1 LRGQTTDGLREAG
14 IGLTIESA
22 SRRQTI
28 GMMPVSTN
36 LRPAIRLWRLGIVL
50 ACLVVCGCSS
60 TKIYTAK
67 TLPGPWHAK
76 PIANVTSFDL
86 TKLSSATV
94 PEDLIAP
101 EDVLEVTI
109 ASGVE
114 RESIQTMP
122 SRVNERGT
130 VDILHVGAVKVAG
143 LDLAEAEAQIYRA
156 CVDREIYRTPHV
168 TVVMKRPKVNRITV
182 LGAVQKPG
190 VVELRSGNSDLL
202 QALVQAEGL
211 TKEAGSLVE
220 IHHPGFRNQE
230 GGSPRIAEGT
240 DAAGNQL
247 TAFNDAPGKTV
258 SSHTLKVDLA
268 SLGTGVKASYD
279 LEDGAV
285 VRVEKRDPPAL
296 QVIGLVKKPDRY
308 EFPLGKNMRLTD
320 AIALAGGTSNS
331 LADKV
336 FIIRRRDGA
345 EPMLVS
351 TSIRKAKRDGSE
363 NMLLEPGDTVSIE
376 QTPGT
381 VALDVLNT
389 IRMNLG
395 GALF

>member
-1 LRGQTTDGLREAG
+1 LD
-14 IGLTIESA
+14 
-22 SRRQTI
+22 SRLDLATRRKTI
-28 GMMPVSTN
+28 GMMPVSTFPWPSTR
-36 LRPAIRLWRLGIVL
+36 LRRLGIVL
-50 ACLVVCGCSS
+50 AWLTVCGCGSA
-60 TKIYTAK
+60 KVYTTK
-67 TLPGPWHAK
+67 TLPAQWHAK

-86 TKLSSATV
+86 TKLSSATI
-94 PEDLIAP
+94 PEDLIAR

-122 SRVNERGT
+122 SRVNETGE
-130 VDILHVGAVKVAG
+130 VDVLHVGPVRVAG
-143 LDLAEAEAQIYRA
+143 LDLAEAEAAIHRA
-156 CVDREIYRTPHV
+156 CIDREIYRTPHV

-182 LGAVQKPG
+182 LGAVEKPG
-190 VVELRSGNSDLL
+190 VVELRNGNSDLL

-211 TKEAGSLVE
+211 TKEAGSMVE
-220 IHHPGFRNQE
+220 IHHPGFRPLDS
-230 GGSPRIAEGT
+230 GSPRIAEGP
-240 DAAGNQL
+240 DGAGNQL
-247 TAFNDAPGKTV
+247 TAFEDTPAKLASTR
-258 SSHTLKVDLA
+258 TLKVDLA
-268 SLGTGVKASYD
+268 SLGSGAKANYD

-320 AIALAGGTSNS
+320 AIALAGGTSNQ

-336 FIIRRRDGA
+336 FVIRRREGT

-351 TSIRKAKRDGSE
+351 TSIRKAKRDGAE

-376 QTPGT
+376 QTPPT
-381 VALDVLNT
+381 VFLDAIKGIGV
-389 IRMNLG
+389 NLG